1 MSPSDPPEPSSPSCF
16 AHEAD
21 DSYMGYASRT
31 QIVAF
36 LNEIRAC
43 APKTPA
49 ARAVLIHRIRQML
62 PKVRDDD
69 TYREV
74 ADLVRHLEDGNIA

>member
-21 DSYMGYASRT
+21 DPYMGYASRT

-43 APKTPA
+43 ARKTPA

-62 PKVRDDD
+62 PKVRDDE